1 MKNPKSKIRANP
13 FDPLNPC
20 SKGDGGSHLKR
31 NFRFFTILV
40 LYFMSFSPF
49 IFATELIYFYEKGC
63 PECRRIDDFLQKR
76 IEPNYRVVIK
86 KYEIHT
92 SGNANLLMDL
102 ARAYDAEHILKK
114 GNPAIFVGDSAFHG
128 GSRAVQ
134 RKIEQAVRSA
144 IRSEAVSP
152 LNRIQRIKQEKRITS
167 QLTLTA
173 VIGAAAVDAINPC
186 ACAVL
191 VLLLGTILLASHRK
205 RSAILGAGFAF
216 TAACF
221 IAYFLMG
228 LGLFTAVRVAA
239 IEHYV
244 YIAVAILAI
253 LIGLWNMKDYFKPG
267 RWFSIEVPKSWQPKL
282 KRITSNI
289 TSVPGAFGMGLVISL
304 FLLPCTSGPYIVI
317 VGMLSNVAT
326 RLQATWMLLLYNIIF
341 VLPFVIITLA
351 VGLGFTTTA
360 RVEIWRQQRL
370 PLFHFITGVVMF
382 VLGVTMGALVVFGII

>member
-1 MKNPKSKIRANP
+1 MKKPKLKICANL

-20 SKGDGGSHLKR
+20 SIGDGGKLFKF
-31 NFRFFTILV
+31 NIRFFTILV
-40 LYFMSFSPF
+40 LSFISFSPS

-76 IEPNYRVVIK
+76 IKPNYAVVIK
-86 KYEIHT
+86 KFEIHKPGT
-92 SGNANLLMDL
+92 ANVLMDL
-102 ARAYDAEHILKK
+102 ARDYDAEDILKK
-114 GNPAIFVGDSAFHG
+114 GTPAIFVGDSAFHG
-128 GSRAVQ
+128 SSRAVQ
-134 RKIEQAVRSA
+134 RKIEQVVRSA
-144 IRSEAVSP
+144 IRSGAVSP
-152 LNRIQRIKQEKRITS
+152 LNRIQKLKRGKSITS
-167 QLTLTA
+167 QLTLPA

-191 VLLLGTILLASHRK
+191 VLLLGTILLASNRK
-205 RSAILGAGFAF
+205 RGAILGAGFAF

-239 IEHYV
+239 IEHNV

-253 LIGLWNMKDYFKPG
+253 LIGLWNMKDYFTSG

-326 RLQATWMLLLYNIIF
+326 RLQAIWLLLLYNVIF
-341 VLPFVIITLA
+341 MLPFVIITLV

-360 RVEIWRQQRL
+360 RVEMWRQQRL
-370 PLFHFITGVVMF
+370 PQFRFITGVVMF
-382 VLGVTMGALVVFGII
+382 VLGVIMGVLVVLGVI